1 MSAFPTDLYSFPDS
15 VVSLN
20 EPEYRIPEDLNYL
33 ADNQPPPYASYHQTS
48 VYRKHGYETKKEIPQ
63 RRYRDFPEDRFSSFK
78 SRSEENLNKRDSQ
91 YDEVGAIL
99 QNQVY
104 NSNRDSFYDEV
115 QSDTSRETD
124 ISSFYTKPLKKLS
137 KKIIKEKD
145 KETKVLF
152 EKDKHVNIVKKQSM
166 NSQENEGYR
175 DSLTFDDGS
184 TY

>member
-1 MSAFPTDLYSFPDS
+1 M
-15 VVSLN
+15 
-20 EPEYRIPEDLNYL
+20 
-33 ADNQPPPYASYHQTS
+33 
-48 VYRKHGYETKKEIPQ
+48 
-63 RRYRDFPEDRFSSFK
+63 
-78 SRSEENLNKRDSQ
+78 
-91 YDEVGAIL
+91 

-124 ISSFYTKPLKKLS
+124 FSLFYTKPLKRLS

-145 KETKVLF
+145 KEMKVLF
-152 EKDKHVNIVKKQSM
+152 EKDKLVKLVKQQSM